1 MNQNQLTHEQIRNA
15 KPDLIVNFIKNNT
28 NCRLIEKVISILFE
42 ENNQDVINCLLDT
55 QNLIDW
61 KKSFCVSQIE
71 NKIFRYGNEHYFNIM
86 KEQQIFST
94 SNTYRRQFWLEIAI
108 RNNQN
113 DFILNHLTDW
123 LTNKTMF
130 SKALQYC
137 IIYNNSII
145 RDFLLT
151 NDDLKHLLTKTA
163 MNTSL
168 RSISKMNMDT
178 FKIMSSKY
186 IELFDN

>member
-86 KEQQIFST
+86 KEQQIFTT

-113 DFILNHLTDW
+113 DFI
-123 LTNKTMF
+123 
-130 SKALQYC
+130 
-137 IIYNNSII
+137 
-145 RDFLLT
+145 
-151 NDDLKHLLTKTA
+151 
-163 MNTSL
+163 
-168 RSISKMNMDT
+168 
-178 FKIMSSKY
+178 
-186 IELFDN
+186 

>member
-71 NKIFRYGNEHYFNIM
+71 NNIFRYGNEHYFNIM